1 MSSTHSFGL
10 SPDQSRRWPDEWC
23 PTNSFE
29 FHKRHLKKRE
39 DAARFC
45 SSPLF
50 LFSPGPAAD
59 LQEASLIQTSPEER
73 RGAGSPPKVSL
84 LTYLERYGG
93 YRGQR
98 EAGLSM
104 WILASSDFSATKEFL
119 ALGVMALEQSVFD
132 AGDWSLAYILA
143 MVEDPPA
150 TMFSERMNS
159 ITAAGRPFSPLVPPL
174 LASTNLSHIKE
185 LEVLQTRRPDLQ
197 RTRVAA
203 QRDRRQR
210 TKTRAKENQRAR
222 GSPRSPRP

>member
-1 MSSTHSFGL
+1 MSGVPRIASSSTKGTL
-10 SPDQSRRWPDEWC
+10 
-23 PTNSFE
+23 
-29 FHKRHLKKRE
+29 KRE
-39 DAARFC
+39 KMQQDFSARRSSFFLQVQQQIFKKLHSSKLLPKSEEELAA
-45 SSPLF
+45 P
-50 LFSPGPAAD
+50 
-59 LQEASLIQTSPEER
+59 Q
-73 RGAGSPPKVSL
+73 VSL

-104 WILASSDFSATKEFL
+104 WILASSDFSAAKEFL

-203 QRDRRQR
+203 QRGRRQR
-210 TKTRAKENQRAR
+210 TKTRAEENQKAR